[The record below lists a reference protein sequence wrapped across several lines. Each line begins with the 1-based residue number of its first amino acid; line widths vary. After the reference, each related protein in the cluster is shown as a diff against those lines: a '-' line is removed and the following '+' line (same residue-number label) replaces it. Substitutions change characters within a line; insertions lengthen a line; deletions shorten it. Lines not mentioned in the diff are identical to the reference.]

1 MIGWLVRAILAAW
14 FLAAPCAVAHEIRP
28 AYLQI
33 DQTDTHAFDV
43 LWKVPSRGNTVLDI
57 QPEFDAGFHL
67 TKAGMEALL
76 DGFVVYRY
84 RLTGEKE
91 LAGSK
96 VTIRDLGQTTIDV
109 LANIRLLGGESH
121 TFFLHP
127 NANSTVIPSTATT
140 WGVLSTYTL
149 LGVEHILFGIDH
161 LLFVLALVMLTK
173 GFGRLVKTI
182 TAFTV
187 AHSITLSLAVLGFVQ
202 MPGPPVEAAIAL
214 SIVFL
219 ALEILRVQN
228 GEKTLTGAKPWLVAF
243 AFGLLH
249 GLGFAGALS
258 DIGLPQ
264 TDIPLALASFNIG
277 VELGQLAFVCGV
289 LVTIRALNIVLEWP
303 RAVMRIPAYAIGTIS
318 TFWVID
324 RIWAFAA

>member
-1 MIGWLVRAILAAW
+1 MIGWLVRAILVAW
-14 FLAAPCAVAHEIRP
+14 VLGAPSAIAHEIRP

-43 LWKVPSRGNTVLDI
+43 LWKVPSRANTVLDI
-57 QPEFDAGFHL
+57 QPQFDPGFRL
-67 TKAGMEALL
+67 TKAGTEALL

-84 RLTGEKE
+84 RLTGEKG
-91 LAGSK
+91 LAGSR

-109 LANIRLLGGESH
+109 LANVRLLDGENH
-121 TFFLHP
+121 NFLLHP
-127 NANSTVIPSTATT
+127 NAHSTVIPQSATQ
-140 WGVLSTYTL
+140 WSVLSTYTV
-149 LGVEHILFGIDH
+149 LGVEHMLFGIDH

-187 AHSITLSLAVLGFVQ
+187 AHSITLSMAVLGFVD

-219 ALEILRVQN
+219 ALEILRFQN
-228 GEKTLTGAKPWLVAF
+228 GEKTLTGEKPWLVAF

-264 TDIPLALASFNIG
+264 TEIPLALASFNIG

-289 LVTIRALNIVLEWP
+289 LVTIRALNVVLEWP
-303 RAVMRIPAYAIGTIS
+303 RAVVKIPAYAIGTIS

-324 RIWAFAA
+324 RVWAFAA